1 MCMCIVVRFKW
12 RSYILFY
19 GTGQTPLPR
28 LIGVRK
34 KKKNIWIVSLMS
46 FEERWHIPL
55 LGKILISSIQL
66 SFLSYHL
73 QVDFKRYL
81 NKMKTYC
88 ITNSLASSEKLAFTL
103 IRLLSNHEYYTQIL
117 SSYFFLLLHSFT
129 TTYYNLIFLPNLSP
143 HLLSNHPLL
152 LNYNKIP

>member
-1 MCMCIVVRFKW
+1 MCMCIMVRFKW

-19 GTGQTPLPR
+19 GIGQTPLPR
-28 LIGVRK
+28 LIGVR

-129 TTYYNLIFLPNLSP
+129 TTYYNLIFLPNLSL